1 MPHHALTCLSKYGA
15 AVMVVAVVLAED
27 VVGATSVAV
36 LGGPKCGGFALVV
49 RRRRFTSGIAAAA
62 GSDALTRRV
71 VDAARAMSALS
82 CSNSAA
88 LKTQRAL
95 ASLILF
101 AKLKPGLPSA
111 SAGVEPCLAVKA
123 WNSRK

>member
-1 MPHHALTCLSKYGA
+1 MPHHAPTCFSKYGD

-27 VVGATSVAV
+27 VVGVISVAV
-36 LGGPKCGGFALVV
+36 LGGPKCGVCVLVV

-62 GSDALTRRV
+62 GSDALTRKV

-82 CSNSAA
+82 SSNSAA
-88 LKTQRAL
+88 LKTPRAL
-95 ASLILF
+95 ANLILI
-101 AKLKPGLPSA
+101 AKLQPGLPRVSV
-111 SAGVEPCLAVKA
+111 GLEPRLAVKA